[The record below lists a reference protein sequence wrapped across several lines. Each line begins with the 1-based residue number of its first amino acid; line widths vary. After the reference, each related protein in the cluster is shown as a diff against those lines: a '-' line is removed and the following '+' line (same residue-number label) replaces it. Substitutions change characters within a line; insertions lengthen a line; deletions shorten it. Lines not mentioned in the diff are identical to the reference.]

1 MSLGTRANRFE
12 ARPTMVIAALAL
24 TASAITL
31 AIACPAT
38 AADELDGIV
47 TRDAWGAKPGN
58 AKIMKRQTP
67 REIIIHMTGVR
78 MQPKISL
85 ERKMRG
91 LQGYSQRRAKIG
103 RRFRRAWGDIPYHYY
118 IGVSGRVAKGRDINF
133 AGDTNTKYDVSDR
146 IQVVVEGE
154 FSKQRPRAA
163 QLKTLVR
170 LTKWLAQTYGI
181 KADKISGHNDHAAT
195 SCPGKNLKAFLPKL
209 RAAVAG

>member
-1 MSLGTRANRFE
+1 MRMSLGTRANRFE
-12 ARPTMVIAALAL
+12 ARPMVAIAALAL

-146 IQVVVEGE
+146 IQVVVMSADLVGLDAIGLRQP
-154 FSKQRPRAA
+154 FRQPNKRFKLCRTRALFRELA
-163 QLKTLVR
+163 LDDHLDAIAHVVHEVR
-170 LTKWLAQTYGI
+170 
-181 KADKISGHNDHAAT
+181 
-195 SCPGKNLKAFLPKL
+195 
-209 RAAVAG
+209 R

>member
-1 MSLGTRANRFE
+1 MRMSLGTRANRFE

-24 TASAITL
+24 TASS
-31 AIACPAT
+31 IALPAA

-91 LQGYSQRRAKIG
+91 LQ
-103 RRFRRAWGDIPYHYY
+103 
-118 IGVSGRVAKGRDINF
+118 
-133 AGDTNTKYDVSDR
+133 
-146 IQVVVEGE
+146 
-154 FSKQRPRAA
+154 
-163 QLKTLVR
+163 
-170 LTKWLAQTYGI
+170 
-181 KADKISGHNDHAAT
+181 
-195 SCPGKNLKAFLPKL
+195 
-209 RAAVAG
+209 

>member
-1 MSLGTRANRFE
+1 MRMSLGHRANRSE

-24 TASAITL
+24 TAS

-58 AKIMKRQTP
+58 AKLMKRQTP

-133 AGDTNTKYDVSDR
+133 AGD
-146 IQVVVEGE
+146 
-154 FSKQRPRAA
+154 
-163 QLKTLVR
+163 
-170 LTKWLAQTYGI
+170 
-181 KADKISGHNDHAAT
+181 
-195 SCPGKNLKAFLPKL
+195 
-209 RAAVAG
+209 

>member
-1 MSLGTRANRFE
+1 MRKIAVLLGFGPMIAIG
-12 ARPTMVIAALAL
+12 MVLPVL
-24 TASAITL
+24 
-31 AIACPAT
+31 
-38 AADELDGIV
+38 AADEPDGIV

-118 IGVSGRVAKGRDINF
+118 IGVSGRLAKGRDIRF
-133 AGDTNTKYDVSDR
+133 AGDTNTKYDVRDR

-154 FSKQRPRAA
+154 FSKERPRAA

-181 KADKISGHNDHAAT
+181 TADKISGHNDHAAT